1 MIRTLLA
8 PPTLSIVHVRVLV
21 TLFVFLFVH
30 ALDALGSGS
39 TAAAQDITYVHIVR
53 PGETLASIAQ
63 SYYGDPRRENVLVSE
78 NGLDDQG
85 GLAIVEG
92 LRLIIPTVR
101 YHRVKAG
108 DTWRDLAKRYYGDP
122 DRSAVLLRANDAKPG
137 SSPDEGAQLVI
148 PYPARH
154 VVRQGETPATI
165 SESYY
170 GRREEVRLIKAF
182 NGGAKGGRLAR
193 EHILLIPL
201 FDLELSEEGRARVE
215 ATTGARVEGGDVR
228 ALQSA
233 IDQKLPTL
241 HNYLVQGR
249 YAEALA
255 LGNQLLGSGQLTG
268 NQEISI
274 QRELAHAYVA
284 LGRLDL
290 AAQAFER
297 ALDKQPDMELDSVRT
312 SPRVLLALEQAKRAR
327 ANRKPQPA
335 PAPPN

>member
-1 MIRTLLA
+1 MIRTLFSHRRALVV
-8 PPTLSIVHVRVLV
+8 VHVLLLVLN
-21 TLFVFLFVH
+21 FS
-30 ALDALGSGS
+30 LGS
-39 TAAAQDITYVHIVR
+39 AQAQDVTYVHIVR

-85 GLAIVEG
+85 GLGIVEG

-108 DTWRDLAKRYYGDP
+108 DTWKDLAKRYYGDP
-122 DRSAVLLRANDAKPG
+122 DRAAVLLRANDAKPG

-154 VVRQGETPATI
+154 VVRQGESIATI

-182 NGGAKGGRLAR
+182 NGGAKGGRLSR
-193 EHILLIPL
+193 GHILLIPL

-215 ATTGARVEGGDVR
+215 AAMGERVEGGEVR
-228 ALQSA
+228 TMQAA
-233 IDQKLPTL
+233 IEQKLPLL
-241 HNYLVQGR
+241 HDYLVQGR

-255 LGNQLLGSGQLTG
+255 LGNQLLGTGQLTG
-268 NQEISI
+268 TQEISI

-284 LGRLDL
+284 LNRGDL

-312 SPRVLLALEQAKRAR
+312 SPRVLFALEQAKRAR
-327 ANRKPQPA
+327 ANRKAEPPPSAQP
-335 PAPPN
+335 

>member
-1 MIRTLLA
+1 MMSRLLLRTPASVAVRVRVHVLVLLLVLVLA
-8 PPTLSIVHVRVLV
+8 PEAS
-21 TLFVFLFVH
+21 
-30 ALDALGSGS
+30 
-39 TAAAQDITYVHIVR
+39 AQDVTYVHIVR
-53 PGETLASIAQ
+53 AGETLASIAQ
-63 SYYGDPRRENVLVSE
+63 SYYGDPRRENVLVTE
-78 NGLDDQG
+78 NGLADQG

-101 YHRVKAG
+101 YHRVGAG
-108 DTWRDLAKRYYGDP
+108 DTWRDLAKRYYGDA

-137 SSPDEGAQLVI
+137 STPDDGAQLVI

-154 VVRQGETPATI
+154 VIRQGESIATI
-165 SESYY
+165 SETYY
-170 GRREEVRLIKAF
+170 GRREEVRLIRAF
-182 NGGAKGGRLAR
+182 NGAKGRLTR
-193 EHILLIPL
+193 GHILLIPL
-201 FDLELSEEGRARVE
+201 FDLELSDEGRARLE
-215 ATTGARVEGGDVR
+215 ATMGARVEGGEVR
-228 ALQSA
+228 AIQAA

-274 QRELAHAYVA
+274 QRELATAYVA
-284 LGRLDL
+284 LGRPDL
-290 AAQAFER
+290 AASAFER

-327 ANRKPQPA
+327 EQKKSAPAAQPQP
-335 PAPPN
+335 